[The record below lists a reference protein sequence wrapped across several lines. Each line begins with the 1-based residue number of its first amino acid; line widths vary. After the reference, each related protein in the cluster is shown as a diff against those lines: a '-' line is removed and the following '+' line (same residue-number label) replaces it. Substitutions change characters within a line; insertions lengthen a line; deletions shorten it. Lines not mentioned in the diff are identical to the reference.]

1 MKCYRNYLINCR
13 DLLNVHLD
21 SKGKH
26 QMESLVKKK
35 EFILLGDLNCDL
47 LSETNI
53 KSNHLVHIYKTN
65 GLTQVIKEATRTTAE
80 TNTLTYYFV
89 TNKKDN
95 VADSGI
101 IPCGISDHDLV
112 YNIRHARLPKIKN
125 DPKVVTVRS
134 TKNINND
141 TLIKDLNVLPFELI
155 RASADNPLVKLE
167 IFLS

>member
-1 MKCYRNYLINCR
+1 M
-13 DLLNVHLD
+13 LNVHLD
-21 SKGKH
+21 STGKH

-47 LSETNI
+47 LSKTI
-53 KSNHLVHIYKTN
+53 SKSKHLVHIYNTY

-80 TNTLTYYFV
+80 TNTLTYYIA

-101 IPCGISDHDLV
+101 IPCGIGDHDLV
-112 YNIRHARLPKIKN
+112 YIIRHARLPKIKK
-125 DPKVVTVRS
+125 DPKIVTVRS
-134 TKNINND
+134 TKNLNND
-141 TLIKDLNVLPFELI
+141 TLIKDLNELPFELI